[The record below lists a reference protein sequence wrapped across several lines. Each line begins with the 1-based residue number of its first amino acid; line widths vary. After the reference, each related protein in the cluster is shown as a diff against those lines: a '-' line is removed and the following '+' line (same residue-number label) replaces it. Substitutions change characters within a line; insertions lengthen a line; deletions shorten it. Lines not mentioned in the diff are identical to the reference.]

1 MSKGRRH
8 VTSSSRRPLIDREA
22 HKTLRSAWPIT
33 APGVR
38 ASHRSLVATTKTGPR
53 TPTARSRATGL
64 DRSVNGLGRLFPEM
78 SARRTL
84 SDGQRLVVV
93 VATVALLLGL
103 ATIPTVVIVGLNT
116 LGTAVYVLVFVY
128 CAIWFRTV
136 VTRPRPV
143 TVTDEEARA
152 VPDNRLPTYT
162 VMVAAYRE
170 ANVIAETIHALEA
183 LEYPADRLQL
193 RLLLEADDRETIDAA
208 RATPH
213 SSNLEIIEIPAGGPR
228 TKPKAC
234 NYGLQLTQGKL
245 VTIYDAEDRP
255 EPLQLRRA
263 AVAFRRLGSRVSCL
277 QAKLHY
283 HNAGENF
290 LTRMF
295 AAEYVTWFDGMLP
308 ALAAMGGPVPLGG
321 TSMHIR
327 RTVLEAVGAWD
338 PHNVTEDADLGVRLY
353 RLGHRTEVLDS
364 VTYEEANSDFI
375 NWVKQRSRWYKGYLQ
390 TWLVHMRQPARLWR
404 ELGPRGFVGFNV
416 VVGTTPLLAALNPV
430 FWLLTLLWFL
440 AKPEFVQTLF
450 PAWLYYPALA
460 CLVAGNFLAVY
471 RTLVGVWIAGRPE
484 LLWAALLSPVYWLMM
499 SIGAIRAIVQIMLKP
514 SHWEKT
520 VHGLDRL
527 RRPEVQHA

>member
-1 MSKGRRH
+1 MSQAQRH
-8 VTSSSRRPLIDREA
+8 VMPRSIPVIHRRGQETAQSARPITLRQVSASQPGLGGSGKRSRRPAE
-22 HKTLRSAWPIT
+22 LRSQA
-33 APGVR
+33 
-38 ASHRSLVATTKTGPR
+38 
-53 TPTARSRATGL
+53 ARL
-64 DRSVNGLGRLFPEM
+64 DTSVNGLGRIFPEM
-78 SARRTL
+78 SAKRTL
-84 SDGQRLVVV
+84 SGGQRVLLIGGI
-93 VATVALLLGL
+93 VALCLGL
-103 ATIPTVVIVGLNT
+103 VGFPTAVVVGLNA
-116 LGTAVYVLVFVY
+116 LGTAAYVLVFIY
-128 CAIWFRTV
+128 CAFWFQRMV
-136 VTRPRPV
+136 SRPALV

-152 VPDNRLPTYT
+152 VPDRRLPTYT

-183 LEYPADRLQL
+183 LEYPADRLEL
-193 RLLLEADDRETIDAA
+193 RLLLEADDHETIAAA

-213 SSNLEIIEIPAGGPR
+213 SSNLDIIEIPSGGPR

-234 NYGLQLTQGKL
+234 NYGLQLTKGKL

-283 HNAGENF
+283 HNTGDNL
-290 LTRMF
+290 LTRLF

-327 RTVLEAVGAWD
+327 RTALEAVGAWD
-338 PHNVTEDADLGVRLY
+338 HHNVTEDADLGVRLY
-353 RLGHRTEVLDS
+353 RLGHKTEVLDS

-390 TWLVHMRQPARLWR
+390 TWLVHMRQPVRLWR
-404 ELGPRGFVGFNV
+404 ELGPRAFLSFTVT
-416 VVGTTPLLAALNPV
+416 VGTTPLLAALNPI
-430 FWLLTLLWFL
+430 FWLLTGLWFL
-440 AKPEFVQTLF
+440 GKPEFVQTLF

-460 CLVAGNFLAVY
+460 CLVAGNFLAFY
-471 RTLVGVWIAGRPE
+471 RTVVGIWIAGRPD
-484 LLWAALLSPVYWLMM
+484 LLWVVLLSPIYWLMM
-499 SIGAIRAIVQIMLKP
+499 SIGAIRAMVQLVLKP

-520 VHGLDRL
+520 VHGLNRL
-527 RRPEVQHA
+527 RRPELQYG